1 METIDENNTK
11 EEFVNENDDN
21 YTEENKMVNII
32 NAFQTYYK
40 RLFKRDDNENMFS
53 DMDTTD
59 PLATNRSMEF
69 LYDHIF
75 KYQEIIKKKQLILF
89 NESDKFNLDDYEEF
103 YALLIN
109 HEIIKL
115 SESVYALIEFL
126 ILEKENWFESKWEIM
141 NLKNN

>member
-11 EEFVNENDDN
+11 EEFVNEKDDD
-21 YTEENKMVNII
+21 YTQENKMVNII

-69 LYDHIF
+69 IYDHIF
-75 KYQEIIKKKQLILF
+75 KYQEIIKKKELILF

>member
-1 METIDENNTK
+1 MESIDENKTK
-11 EEFVNENDDN
+11 EEFVDENDD